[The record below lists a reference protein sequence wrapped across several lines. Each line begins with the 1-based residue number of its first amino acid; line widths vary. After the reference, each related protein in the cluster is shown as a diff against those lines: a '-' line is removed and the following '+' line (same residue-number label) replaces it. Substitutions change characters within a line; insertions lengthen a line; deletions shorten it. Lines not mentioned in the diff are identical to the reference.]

1 MHADSALAP
10 FLMIKVELDAKRP
23 RQALLQG
30 TSAVGPSPHLN
41 RLFRGKRLL
50 SGLLVGR
57 ACQPY
62 DGAQSSLERSWSS
75 LRSPET
81 DTKAK

>member
-1 MHADSALAP
+1 
-10 FLMIKVELDAKRP
+10 MIEVELDAKR
-23 RQALLQG
+23 RSQALLQA
-30 TSAVGPSPHLN
+30 TSAVGSSPYLN

-57 ACQPY
+57 LCQPY
-62 DGAQSSLERSWSS
+62 DGAQSSLERSHRS
-75 LRSPET
+75 LRSPQT